1 MSCSE
6 VKSGSRG
13 VERRCG
19 GGGGNGVGAGG
30 WGGAKDGLLGN
41 SCDSP
46 GKRLLVRDYLAN
58 FLGNSGL
65 RISHLLSLK
74 DGAFPFSTG
83 CPCPQPASGQVIT
96 CSAKKIFAGDEWLW
110 FPPRCIVPPQI
121 QQTPH
126 LRPRTALPMQRL
138 RGQESYQGPVPG
150 NYRLALSL

>member
-1 MSCSE
+1 M
-6 VKSGSRG
+6 
-13 VERRCG
+13 
-19 GGGGNGVGAGG
+19 GVGMELELG
-30 WGGAKDGLLGN
+30 GGAKDGLLGN

-74 DGAFPFSTG
+74 DGAFSFSTG

-138 RGQESYQGPVPG
+138 RGQGSYQGPVPG
-150 NYRLALSL
+150 WGCRMASALVAPGCRPLATHPRCCSL